1 MGVSDV
7 FGEDMA
13 PSEFVRK
20 TTYQDQQNIPD
31 ALAGFQPDMDPRLR
45 EVLEALE
52 DDAYVDDDEDIFDN
66 LQHLSD
72 EDAGME
78 AVDFLVAGSDTTA
91 ITLTFAVWHICHDPA
106 IKRKLVAAFK
116 EAALPLQQNDGDY
129 PTLLDL
135 EAIPYLV
142 ACVKE
147 SLRVA
152 MPVPGRLPRVVP
164 HAGGGVEPL
173 VVDDKVVPPGSVV
186 GMGAYTMHNS
196 EELWGPNARRFEPE
210 RWLGEDAKGLDENLV
225 TFSKGARNCIGQ
237 TLAQAELLFVI
248 FMLFR
253 NFDIELDAVSEKGV
267 KTRDQFTQSVQE
279 PGLVLKMRRI
289 V

>member
-1 MGVSDV
+1 
-7 FGEDMA
+7 
-13 PSEFVRK
+13 
-20 TTYQDQQNIPD
+20 
-31 ALAGFQPDMDPRLR
+31 
-45 EVLEALE
+45 
-52 DDAYVDDDEDIFDN
+52 
-66 LQHLSD
+66 
-72 EDAGME
+72 
-78 AVDFLVAGSDTTA
+78 
-91 ITLTFAVWHICHDPA
+91 
-106 IKRKLVAAFK
+106 
-116 EAALPLQQNDGDY
+116 
-129 PTLLDL
+129 
-135 EAIPYLV
+135 
-142 ACVKE
+142 
-147 SLRVA
+147 

-196 EELWGPNARRFEPE
+196 EELWGPNARHFEPE